1 MTTGSKHAAVLPTQP
16 FVHQALRE
24 RWAATGNL
32 GETQIGRVEPY
43 ALGCNEACARS
54 CRGAPAQAELRNRKS
69 SVELLNRIAPIT
81 AADITPH
88 VPTTGE
94 PICERV
100 DPTTLYVDHR
110 YQRQIGDRGR
120 KQIRK
125 VIQNFC
131 WTKFKP
137 PICAYAEHEGQTILK
152 VLDGQHTA
160 IAAASNPHIDL
171 IPVMIVDAPDTQS
184 QASAFVGQNTHRLG
198 ITALQLHHSA
208 VLAGYDEAVDVDRTC
223 QRAGVKVLKSL
234 PKTGK
239 YQPGDTIAIAAIKGL
254 VSRREPLGA
263 RVILEVLAN
272 AHLAPIT
279 ALHIKAAEYVM
290 TDPDMSKRV
299 DPEELT
305 KTIGDMYLT
314 AEDQAGILAKDQ
326 RVPEWRALAS
336 IWYRKTK
343 KKRQVM
349 RLVA

>member
-1 MTTGSKHAAVLPTQP
+1 MSGPQA
-16 FVHQALRE
+16 FVHQSFRDQ
-24 RWAATGNL
+24 WAEIGNV
-32 GETQIGRVEPY
+32 GESLFGSVEVQ
-43 ALGCNEACARS
+43 AMRCNQAGAHS
-54 CRGAPAQAELRNRKS
+54 CRGVPAQAELRNRIP
-69 SVELLNRIAPIT
+69 SVELLNRIAAIN
-81 AADITPH
+81 AADITPRM
-88 VPTTGE
+88 PSTGE

-100 DPTTLYVDHR
+100 DPTTLYVDHE

-137 PICAYAEHEGQTILK
+137 PICAYAEHDGQTILK

-184 QASAFVGQNTHRLG
+184 QASAFVGQNTQRLG

-208 VLAGYDEAVDVDRTC
+208 VLAGYDEAVDVERTC
-223 QRAGVKVLKSL
+223 ERAGVKVLRSL
-234 PKTGK
+234 PGSGR
-239 YQPGDTIAIAAIKGL
+239 YQPGDTIAISAIKGL

-263 RVILEVLAN
+263 RVILEVLAK

-279 ALHIKAAEYVM
+279 ANHIRAAEYVM
-290 TDPDMSKRV
+290 TDSEMSIKL
-299 DPEELT
+299 DPEELS
-305 KTIGDMYLT
+305 KTIGDLYLS
-314 AEDQAGILAKDQ
+314 AEDEAKLMAKTL
-326 RVPEWRALAS
+326 RTSEWKALGS
-336 IWYRKTK
+336 IWFRKTK

>member
-1 MTTGSKHAAVLPTQP
+1 MSPTQS
-16 FVHQALRE
+16 FVHQALGNQ
-24 RWAATGNL
+24 WAETENV
-32 GETQIGRVEPY
+32 GESRSGLVVVHSV
-43 ALGCNEACARS
+43 GCNQMGTHS
-54 CRGAPAQAELRNRKS
+54 CRGVPAQAELRNRKP
-69 SVELLNRIAPIT
+69 SVELLNLIAAISAT
-81 AADITPH
+81 DITPRI
-88 VPTTGE
+88 PTTGE

-100 DPTTLYVDHR
+100 DPATLYVDHQ

-184 QASAFVGQNTHRLG
+184 QASAFVGQNTQRLG

-208 VLAGYDEAVDVDRTC
+208 VLAGYDEALDVDRTC
-223 QRAGVKVLKSL
+223 QRAGVKILKSL

-263 RVILEVLAN
+263 RIILEVLAN

-279 ALHIKAAEYVM
+279 ATHIKAAEYVM
-290 TDPDMSKRV
+290 TDSEMSIKL
-299 DPEELT
+299 DPEDLT
-305 KTIGDMYLT
+305 KTIGDLYLS
-314 AEDQAGILAKDQ
+314 AEDEARLMAKTL
-326 RVPEWRALAS
+326 RTYEWKALGS
-336 IWYRKTK
+336 IWFRKTK